1 MRTQDPQPSAPLGD
15 ASPFRFAV
23 IVSRFNEAITGS
35 LRDAAV
41 AALKEAGASETNV
54 QVFTVPGAYEIPQA
68 ARVAAENG
76 RFDAIVCLGCIIR
89 GETPHFD
96 YIASAVAHGITA
108 AAGDTGIPM
117 AFGVLTTEN
126 EAQAAARSGP
136 GPDNKG
142 REAAAAAIEMAAL
155 YRKLSDTAPRN
166 FGFRA

>member
-1 MRTQDPQPSAPLGD
+1 MATIESTGRAAG
-15 ASPFRFAV
+15 FRFALV
-23 IVSRFNEAITGS
+23 VSKYNDFVTDRLQAGALEA
-35 LRDAAV
+35 LAAAGV
-41 AALKEAGASETNV
+41 AAADITV
-54 QVFTVPGAYEIPQA
+54 VRVPGAYEIPLA
-68 ARVAAENG
+68 AQHAAESG
-76 RFDAIVCLGCIIR
+76 RFDAIVCLGCVIR